1 MSSHISK
8 IFQNSDSES
17 DIEDSDDYDTEINDL
32 IEEDTNEDYDDEES
46 EEESTD
52 DEDSNDEEH
61 DIKKRKT
68 NKQTIKKQ
76 LNRENA
82 VKLFIMLFKKHN
94 IAPKNRE
101 EKARELETM
110 IYKHNTNNIEQY
122 NEMVRTISYNCSSLV
137 FNELKNLV
145 VKDYFKSSIFD
156 KSRESDDKKLNNIS
170 CRLEPM
176 SGIHK
181 CKCGCDKVYSYE
193 LQTRSAD
200 EGMSVFLQCYECG
213 KKWRL

>member
-8 IFQNSDSES
+8 IFENSDSDSEVEEELEEYDDIESFDNVDYEEEEEDFSEES
-17 DIEDSDDYDTEINDL
+17 DS
-32 IEEDTNEDYDDEES
+32 DEES
-46 EEESTD
+46 SE
-52 DEDSNDEEH
+52 DEKDVKSN
-61 DIKKRKT
+61 KRCS
-68 NKQTIKKQ
+68 KKQ
-76 LNRENA
+76 INRENA
-82 VKLFIMLFKKHN
+82 VKLFVMLFKKHS
-94 IAPKNRE
+94 IAPKNRD
-101 EKARELETM
+101 EKAKELEIM
-110 IYKHNTNNIEQY
+110 IYKYYGNTFEKY

-137 FNELKNLV
+137 FNELKNLITQ
-145 VKDYFKSSIFD
+145 DYFKSAMFD
-156 KSRESDDKKLNNIS
+156 KSRTIDEKKLNNIS
-170 CRLEPM
+170 CRMEPM

>member
-8 IFQNSDSES
+8 IFENSESDS
-17 DIEDSDDYDTEINDL
+17 DIEDSESELEIDDVEHY
-32 IEEDTNEDYDDEES
+32 TNEDYEEEESDEEETS
-46 EEESTD
+46 EEEES
-52 DEDSNDEEH
+52 DEEVKSS
-61 DIKKRKT
+61 DNKRVA
-68 NKQTIKKQ
+68 KKQ
-76 LNRENA
+76 LNRDNA

-101 EKARELETM
+101 EKARELEAL
-110 IYKHNTNNIEQY
+110 IYKHNTNTIEKY
-122 NEMVRTISYNCSSLV
+122 NEMIRTVSYNCSSLV
-137 FNELKNLV
+137 FNELKNLII
-145 VKDYFKSSIFD
+145 KDYFKSSMFD
-156 KSRESDDKKLNNIS
+156 KSRELDDKKLNNIS

-176 SGIHK
+176 NGIHK

>member
-8 IFQNSDSES
+8 IFQNSDSDS
-17 DIEDSDDYDTEINDL
+17 DIEDSDYYDSEINDI
-32 IEEDTNEDYDDEES
+32 IEEDINEES
-46 EEESTD
+46 EEEITD
-52 DEDSNDEEH
+52 DEYSNDE
-61 DIKKRKT
+61 DNDVKKRKT
-68 NKQTIKKQ
+68 NKQIIKKQ

-110 IYKHNTNNIEQY
+110 IYEHNTINIEQY
-122 NEMVRTISYNCSSLV
+122 NEMVRTVSYNCNSLV

-145 VKDYFKSSIFD
+145 IKDYFKSAIFD

>member
-8 IFQNSDSES
+8 IFENSDSDS
-17 DIEDSDDYDTEINDL
+17 DIEESDDYDIDDVIEHETNDDF
-32 IEEDTNEDYDDEES
+32 EEETDDETSEDEES
-46 EEESTD
+46 D
-52 DEDSNDEEH
+52 VDENN
-61 DIKKRKT
+61 IKNKS

-76 LNRENA
+76 LNRDNA
-82 VKLFIMLFKKHN
+82 VKLFVMLFKKHN

-101 EKARELETM
+101 EKARELETL
-110 IYKHNTNNIEQY
+110 IYKHNTNTIEKY
-122 NEMVRTISYNCSSLV
+122 NEMVRTVSYNCSSLV

-145 VKDYFKSSIFD
+145 VKDYFKSSMFD
-156 KSRESDDKKLNNIS
+156 KSRELDDKKLNNIS

>member
-8 IFQNSDSES
+8 IFENSES
-17 DIEDSDDYDTEINDL
+17 DSD
-32 IEEDTNEDYDDEES
+32 IEESESELEIDDLEHYTNEDYEEEESDEEETS
-46 EEESTD
+46 EEEES
-52 DEDSNDEEH
+52 DEEVKSS
-61 DIKKRKT
+61 DNKRVA
-68 NKQTIKKQ
+68 KKQ
-76 LNRENA
+76 LNRDNA

-101 EKARELETM
+101 EKARELEAL
-110 IYKHNTNNIEQY
+110 IYKHNTNTIEKY
-122 NEMVRTISYNCSSLV
+122 NEMIRTVSYNCSSLV
-137 FNELKNLV
+137 FNELKNLII
-145 VKDYFKSSIFD
+145 KDYFKSSMFD
-156 KSRESDDKKLNNIS
+156 KSRELDDKKLNNIS

-176 SGIHK
+176 NGIHK

>member
-8 IFQNSDSES
+8 IFENSDSDS
-17 DIEDSDDYDTEINDL
+17 DIEESDDYDIDDVIEHETNDDF
-32 IEEDTNEDYDDEES
+32 EEETDDETSEDEES
-46 EEESTD
+46 D
-52 DEDSNDEEH
+52 VDENN
-61 DIKKRKT
+61 IKNKS

-76 LNRENA
+76 LNRDNA
-82 VKLFIMLFKKHN
+82 VKLFVMLFKKHN

-101 EKARELETM
+101 EKARELETL
-110 IYKHNTNNIEQY
+110 IYKHNTNTIEKY
-122 NEMVRTISYNCSSLV
+122 NEMVRTVSYNCSSLV

-145 VKDYFKSSIFD
+145 VKDYFKSAMFD
-156 KSRESDDKKLNNIS
+156 NSRELDDKKLNNIS

>member
-8 IFQNSDSES
+8 IFENSDSDS
-17 DIEDSDDYDTEINDL
+17 DIEDSDDYDAEINDV
-32 IEEDTNEDYDDEES
+32 IDDTNEDYEEEES
-46 EEESTD
+46 EEETSD
-52 DEDSNDEEH
+52 DEDRDEEED
-61 DIKKRKT
+61 DINRT
-68 NKQTIKKQ
+68 SNKQTIKKQ

-101 EKARELETM
+101 EKARELEVM
-110 IYKHNTNNIEQY
+110 IYKHNTNAIEKY
-122 NEMVRTISYNCSSLV
+122 NEMVRTVSYNCSSLV

-145 VKDYFKSSIFD
+145 VKDYFKSAMFD

>member
-8 IFQNSDSES
+8 IFENSESES
-17 DIEDSDDYDTEINDL
+17 DIEDSDDYEIDN
-32 IEEDTNEDYDDEES
+32 IVEYDTNDEES
-46 EEESTD
+46 DDDTTEDEES
-52 DEDSNDEEH
+52 DEDENNN
-61 DIKKRKT
+61 IK
-68 NKQTIKKQ
+68 NKSSKQAIKKQ
-76 LNRENA
+76 LNRDNA
-82 VKLFIMLFKKHN
+82 VKLFVMLFKKHN

-101 EKARELETM
+101 EKARELEAL
-110 IYKHNTNNIEQY
+110 IYKHNINTIDKY
-122 NEMVRTISYNCSSLV
+122 NEMVRTVSYNCSCLV

-145 VKDYFKSSIFD
+145 VKDYFKSPMFD
-156 KSRESDDKKLNNIS
+156 KSRELDDKKLNNIS

>member
-8 IFQNSDSES
+8 IFENSDSES
-17 DIEDSDDYDTEINDL
+17 DIEYSDDYDIDDVVNHDENED
-32 IEEDTNEDYDDEES
+32 IEEESS
-46 EEESTD
+46 EEESN
-52 DEDSNDEEH
+52 EEESSDEED
-61 DIKKRKT
+61 DIKRT
-68 NKQTIKKQ
+68 SNKQTTKKQ
-76 LNRENA
+76 LNRDNA
-82 VKLFIMLFKKHN
+82 VKLFVMLFKKHN
-94 IAPKNRE
+94 IAPKNRD
-101 EKARELETM
+101 EKARELEAL
-110 IYKHNTNNIEQY
+110 IYKHNTNAIEKY
-122 NEMVRTISYNCSSLV
+122 NEMVRTVSYNCSSLV

-145 VKDYFKSSIFD
+145 TKDYFKSSIFD

>member
-8 IFQNSDSES
+8 IFENSDSDS
-17 DIEDSDDYDTEINDL
+17 DIDESDDYDIDDVIEHETNDDF
-32 IEEDTNEDYDDEES
+32 EEESDDETSEDEES
-46 EEESTD
+46 D
-52 DEDSNDEEH
+52 VDENN
-61 DIKKRKT
+61 IKNKS

-76 LNRENA
+76 LNRDNA
-82 VKLFIMLFKKHN
+82 VKLFVMLFKKHN

-101 EKARELETM
+101 EKARELEAL
-110 IYKHNTNNIEQY
+110 IYKHNTNTIDKY
-122 NEMVRTISYNCSSLV
+122 NEMVRTVSYNCSSLV

-145 VKDYFKSSIFD
+145 VKDYFKSSMFD
-156 KSRESDDKKLNNIS
+156 KSRELDDKKLNNIS

>member
-8 IFQNSDSES
+8 IFENSDSDS
-17 DIEDSDDYDTEINDL
+17 DIEESDDYDIDDVIEHETNDDF
-32 IEEDTNEDYDDEES
+32 EEETDDETSEDEES
-46 EEESTD
+46 D
-52 DEDSNDEEH
+52 VDENN
-61 DIKKRKT
+61 IKNKS

-76 LNRENA
+76 LNRDNA
-82 VKLFIMLFKKHN
+82 VKLFVMLFKKHN

-101 EKARELETM
+101 EKARELETL
-110 IYKHNTNNIEQY
+110 IYKHNTNTIEKY
-122 NEMVRTISYNCSSLV
+122 NEMVRTVSYNCSSLV

-145 VKDYFKSSIFD
+145 VKDYFKSAMFD
-156 KSRESDDKKLNNIS
+156 KSRELDDKKLNNIS

>member
-8 IFQNSDSES
+8 IFENSDSES
-17 DIEDSDDYDTEINDL
+17 DIEESDDYDIDDVIEHETNDDF
-32 IEEDTNEDYDDEES
+32 EEESEDETSEDEES
-46 EEESTD
+46 D
-52 DEDSNDEEH
+52 IDENN
-61 DIKKRKT
+61 IK
-68 NKQTIKKQ
+68 NKSSKQAIKKQ
-76 LNRENA
+76 LNRDNA
-82 VKLFIMLFKKHN
+82 VKLFVMLFKKHN

-101 EKARELETM
+101 EKARELEAL
-110 IYKHNTNNIEQY
+110 IYKHNTNTIDKY
-122 NEMVRTISYNCSSLV
+122 NEMVRTVSYNCSSLV

-145 VKDYFKSSIFD
+145 VKDYFKSSMFD
-156 KSRESDDKKLNNIS
+156 KSRELDDKKLNNIS

>member
-8 IFQNSDSES
+8 IFENSDSDS
-17 DIEDSDDYDTEINDL
+17 DIDESDDYDIDDIIEHETNDDF
-32 IEEDTNEDYDDEES
+32 EEESDDETSEDEES
-46 EEESTD
+46 D
-52 DEDSNDEEH
+52 VDENN
-61 DIKKRKT
+61 IKNKS

-76 LNRENA
+76 LNRDNA
-82 VKLFIMLFKKHN
+82 VKLFVMLFKKHN

-101 EKARELETM
+101 EKARELETL
-110 IYKHNTNNIEQY
+110 IYKHNTNTIEKY
-122 NEMVRTISYNCSSLV
+122 NEMVRTVSYNCSSLV

-145 VKDYFKSSIFD
+145 VKDYFKSAMFD
-156 KSRESDDKKLNNIS
+156 KSRELDDKKLNNIS

>member
-8 IFQNSDSES
+8 IFENSESDS
-17 DIEDSDDYDTEINDL
+17 DIEDSESDLEIDDVEHY
-32 IEEDTNEDYDDEES
+32 TNEDYEEESDEEETS
-46 EEESTD
+46 EEEES
-52 DEDSNDEEH
+52 DEEEVKSS
-61 DIKKRKT
+61 DNKRVA
-68 NKQTIKKQ
+68 KKQ
-76 LNRENA
+76 LNRDNA

-101 EKARELETM
+101 EKARELEAL
-110 IYKHNTNNIEQY
+110 IYKHNTNTIEKY
-122 NEMVRTISYNCSSLV
+122 NEMIRTVSYNCSSLV
-137 FNELKNLV
+137 FNELKNLII
-145 VKDYFKSSIFD
+145 KDYFKSSMFD
-156 KSRESDDKKLNNIS
+156 KTRELDNKKLNNIS

>member
-8 IFQNSDSES
+8 IFENSDS
-17 DIEDSDDYDTEINDL
+17 DI
-32 IEEDTNEDYDDEES
+32 DEES
-46 EEESTD
+46 EFERDIDDIIDDDFDEEEYSDDVESEDESSD
-52 DEDSNDEEH
+52 DE
-61 DIKKRKT
+61 KKT
-68 NKQTIKKQ
+68 INNKKEIKKQ
-76 LNRENA
+76 LNRDNA
-82 VKLFIMLFKKHN
+82 IKLFTMLFKKHN

-101 EKARELETM
+101 DKATELESI
-110 IYKHNTNNIEQY
+110 IYKYYNNNLEKY
-122 NEMVRTISYNCSSLV
+122 NEMVRTVSYNCSSFV
-137 FNELKNLV
+137 FNELKNLIT
-145 VKDYFKSSIFD
+145 KDYFKSPIFN
-156 KSRESDDKKLNNIS
+156 KSRDIDEKKLANIN

>member
-8 IFQNSDSES
+8 IFENSDSES
-17 DIEDSDDYDTEINDL
+17 DIEESDDYDIDDVIEHETNDDF
-32 IEEDTNEDYDDEES
+32 EEESEDETSDDEES
-46 EEESTD
+46 D
-52 DEDSNDEEH
+52 VDENN
-61 DIKKRKT
+61 IK
-68 NKQTIKKQ
+68 NKSSKQAIKKQ
-76 LNRENA
+76 LNRDNA

-101 EKARELETM
+101 EKARELEAL
-110 IYKHNTNNIEQY
+110 IYKHNTNTIDKY
-122 NEMVRTISYNCSSLV
+122 NEMVRTVSYNCSSLV

-145 VKDYFKSSIFD
+145 VKDYFKSSMFD
-156 KSRESDDKKLNNIS
+156 KSRELDDKKLNNIS

>member
-1 MSSHISK
+1 MSTHISK
-8 IFQNSDSES
+8 IFENSDSDS
-17 DIEDSDDYDTEINDL
+17 DIEDSDDYDIDDIIEHETNDDF
-32 IEEDTNEDYDDEES
+32 EEESDDDTSDDEES
-46 EEESTD
+46 DVDES
-52 DEDSNDEEH
+52 N
-61 DIKKRKT
+61 IKSKSS
-68 NKQTIKKQ
+68 KQTIKKQ
-76 LNRENA
+76 LNRDNA
-82 VKLFIMLFKKHN
+82 VKLFVMLFKKHN

-101 EKARELETM
+101 EKARELEAL
-110 IYKHNTNNIEQY
+110 IYKHNTNTIDKY
-122 NEMVRTISYNCSSLV
+122 NEMVRTVSYNCNSLV
-137 FNELKNLV
+137 FNELKKLV
-145 VKDYFKSSIFD
+145 VKDYFKSSMFD
-156 KSRESDDKKLNNIS
+156 KSRELDDKKLNNIS